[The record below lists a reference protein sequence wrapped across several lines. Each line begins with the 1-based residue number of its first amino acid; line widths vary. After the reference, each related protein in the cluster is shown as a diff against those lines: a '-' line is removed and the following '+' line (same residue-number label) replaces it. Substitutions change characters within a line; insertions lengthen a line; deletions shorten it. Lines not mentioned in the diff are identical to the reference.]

1 MQVAKREPLI
11 LSITL
16 NTQYN
21 IGDVRTLVIHP
32 SSTIYA
38 HSTEAQKQSAGVY
51 EDSIRVSV
59 GIEDIKDLIEDF
71 EQAINKMNASS
82 YNS

>member
-1 MQVAKREPLI
+1 MNHERLHEE
-11 LSITL
+11 
-16 NTQYN
+16 
-21 IGDVRTLVIHP
+21 VRLLKGHGLGQECVSNLL

>member
-1 MQVAKREPLI
+1 MKASKCFWVALCLLVGSFSTELWAQKNLEAASCYKMP
-11 LSITL
+11 
-16 NTQYN
+16 YN
-21 IGDVRTLVIHP
+21 Y
-32 SSTIYA
+32 IYA
-38 HSTEAQKQSAGVY
+38 ASCD